1 MSLMLSLTCF
11 HSLKKKKKSNK
22 TDLSKKK
29 KMAHGHTT
37 PQPFSAA
44 FGFAPS
50 TLCLSA
56 LRGWRREWRRRTRQA
71 GATWRGGAHI
81 QALHL
86 AQPRPQRARARGQL
100 DHLDHALAPVEAR
113 REVLAPAAV
122 EEEAAR
128 PRLAYHNEAAVDRAR
143 LRRAAPPATARAD
156 GRRLARGKVGAR
168 VRVRVGL
175 GLG

>member
-1 MSLMLSLTCF
+1 MVKPLKELS
-11 HSLKKKKKSNK
+11 
-22 TDLSKKK
+22 
-29 KMAHGHTT
+29 
-37 PQPFSAA
+37 
-44 FGFAPS
+44 PS

-56 LRGWRREWRRRTRQA
+56 LRGWRREWRRRTWQA

-86 AQPRPQRARARGQL
+86 AQPRPQRARARRQL
-100 DHLDHALAPVEAR
+100 SHLDHALAAKEAR

-122 EEEAAR
+122 EEDAAR
-128 PRLAYHNEAAVDRAR
+128 PRLAYHHEAAVDRAR

-175 GLG
+175 GLGLADPNPNLIGHDAPPELWQAQHLHRAARAAQGHLG